1 MVKCQ
6 QRLEFMRIYRIS
18 FHMSLYQLIPAVKEN
33 RKRNCANAKCKIY
46 GTALLSAVLK
56 TWKRAPLISVWSI
69 RAKNTAART
78 YLFHAKR
85 WVHHPFCAGRY
96 RILFCRR
103 SDLEPYSRTDV
114 CNLSKWTSHIRC
126 WWNQS
131 LDLCLDWFSRNPSSL
146 NGKRMWIFQKSISTS
161 CTGSENNPETHRL
174 YAES

>member
-1 MVKCQ
+1 MSTTTW
-6 QRLEFMRIYRIS
+6 IYAYLQDIS
-18 FHMSLYQLIPAVKEN
+18 PYVFISTISAIKEN
-33 RKRNCANAKCKIY
+33 RKRNYPNAKCKIY
-46 GTALLSAVLK
+46 GQRYFPLS
-56 TWKRAPLISVWSI
+56 WKPERGLPWYQSDPYGQRTLP
-69 RAKNTAART
+69 ART

-96 RILFCRR
+96 RILFCQR